1 MICFVLL
8 HFAIFSVSA
17 THLLSSTMH
26 QSSKTGKSSTIYP
39 VFLCNETNS
48 GFRFSTVFQKASLRS
63 HIGPMANSHE
73 FWILHKKKARKAAV
87 GAAFLSKGNLVQSR
101 GNLWCIGALILRGW
115 DSKAGLSVKSLIFS
129 LNHIGSSGTVDDLV
143 LGERASQEGGRALLP
158 LIKMRE
164 GALWCSNKDCLSWV
178 KSCCQLGH
186 KHQVY
191 RLEY

>member
-39 VFLCNETNS
+39 VFLWCNETNS

-73 FWILHKKKARKAAV
+73 FWILHKKRQGRPPLEQPFSLRGTWFSQEETFDVLVLLFYLV
-87 GAAFLSKGNLVQSR
+87 GIAKQDSLSKV
-101 GNLWCIGALILRGW
+101 
-115 DSKAGLSVKSLIFS
+115 
-129 LNHIGSSGTVDDLV
+129 
-143 LGERASQEGGRALLP
+143 
-158 LIKMRE
+158 
-164 GALWCSNKDCLSWV
+164 
-178 KSCCQLGH
+178 
-186 KHQVY
+186 
-191 RLEY
+191 